1 MPSSVYKTLV
11 VVFIGAVLWAVGSC
25 SRPVRTTAYVYP
37 QLNFFPEMPVLAG
50 TTVEGADLGR
60 HLFYDPILS
69 LDSTIACASCHKQE
83 AAFSDAPHAFSKG
96 VNGQTTTRNAMPLL
110 NLAWHSATM
119 FWDGKSGSIEEQ
131 VFHPV
136 RTHTEMNLTWAE
148 VERRINA
155 SKFYRQKFKTVYGNA
170 TIDSVLIARAIGEF
184 ERTLI
189 SNNSRYDRILRGEE
203 LFTEDELAGFDL
215 MNDQTKGNC
224 LHCHTTDSDALGTTG
239 RFSNNGLDRVSDM
252 DGYKDKGRGAIT
264 NKASDMGLFRIPS
277 LRNVALTAPYMHDGR
292 FATLDDVLTFYSEGV
307 NPSPNVDA
315 VMSAHEPG
323 VRLTEKEKYQIKQF
337 LLTLTDSVFIT
348 NPAYSN
354 PFD

>member
-1 MPSSVYKTLV
+1 MACSINKTLV
-11 VVFIGAVLWAVGSC
+11 FLSVMAVLAAAGSC
-25 SRPVRTTAYVYP
+25 LQPVRTTAYTYP
-37 QLNFFPEMPVLAG
+37 KLHFFPIMPVMAG

-69 LDSTIACASCHKQE
+69 LDSTISCASCHKQE
-83 AAFSDAPHAFSKG
+83 AAFSDAPNTFSKG
-96 VNGQTTTRNAMPLL
+96 INGQTTHRNSMPLF
-110 NLAWHSATM
+110 NLAWSPAM

-148 VERRINA
+148 VERRINS
-155 SKFYRQKFKTVYGNA
+155 SKFYRDKFKSVYGSA
-170 TIDSVLIARAIGEF
+170 TIDSVLIAKAIGEF

-189 SNNSRYDRILRGEE
+189 SNNSRYDRVIRGEE

-224 LHCHTTDSDALGTTG
+224 LHCHTTDADALGTTG
-239 RFSNNGLDRVSDM
+239 RFSNNGLDKVSDAN
-252 DGYKDKGRGAIT
+252 GYSDKGRGAIT

-292 FATLDDVLTFYSEGV
+292 FATLDEVLTFYSKGV
-307 NPSPNVDA
+307 NASPNVDA
-315 VMSAHEPG
+315 VMSAHQSG
-323 VRLTEKEKYQIKQF
+323 VRLTEREKFQIKQF
-337 LLTLTDSVFIT
+337 LLTLTDSVFIS
-348 NPAYSN
+348 NPAFGN